1 MTGFLLDT
9 NVISEVTRPRPSQ
22 AVLSW
27 LAAVDQQSVF
37 LSTATLAELSY
48 GVGCLPQG
56 QRRKRLSDWL
66 FGELPIRF
74 DRRILA
80 VDQAVAHAWGQ
91 VVHRAQTVGRPI
103 AVIDA
108 FLAATALAHDLT
120 LVTRNE
126 TDFRDVSKSIVNPWV
141 S

>member
-9 NVISEVTRPRPSQ
+9 NVISEVTRPHPSQ
-22 AVLSW
+22 AVLDW
-27 LAAVDQQSVF
+27 LAAVEQQTVF
-37 LSTATLAELSY
+37 LSAATLAELSY
-48 GVGCLPQG
+48 GLERLPHG

-80 VDQAVAHAWGQ
+80 VDEAVAHAWGQ
-91 VVHRAQTVGRPI
+91 LMHRAQASGRPM
-103 AVIDA
+103 AVIDG
-108 FLAATALAHDLT
+108 FLAATALVHDLT

-126 TDFRDVSKSIVNPWV
+126 TDFRAVSKGIVNPWV